1 MKYTRSTTAP
11 APAGVAPVQLDLLE
25 QLPLEALY
33 DMAAERLL
41 AMRAQHPFTWRDA
54 ERLAVVRRLDR
65 EFGLRDAAFTVLS
78 EQTGYSSPLGVYFE
92 IEPRLR
98 PEEVEHAD
106 AIAMA
111 ALPRS
116 QPNRLIAATDTGIVE
131 MRRLLEDHA
140 RWAAVLAAE
149 RQADAIVQS

>member
-1 MKYTRSTTAP
+1 MKNTRPTTAP
-11 APAGVAPVQLDLLE
+11 APAGVAPIQLDLLE

-33 DMAAERLL
+33 DLAAERLL

-78 EQTGYSSPLGVYFE
+78 EQTGYSSPLGIFFE

-111 ALPRS
+111 AFARS
-116 QPNRLIAATDTGIVE
+116 QPNRLIAATDTGIVK
-131 MRRLLEDHA
+131 MRCLLQDHA
-140 RWAAVLAAE
+140 RWAVVLTAQPHPE
-149 RQADAIVQS
+149 